1 MTPASHAA
9 VPPRTHPSRGAPLV
23 HTWTQRLAAGGF
35 GVRSSRWRGRHEL
48 IILNVPGGQSSLT
61 ITGGGHAHWYY
72 EPRARPPRAA
82 VLAAIIVHILGAPR
96 PADAASGVAAYRAFP
111 LKGAVGRCLQD
122 RGLAVALRI
131 SEDPESFEATTSIQ
145 VTSPARPW
153 LGTRAAQRR
162 RPPRMGLRLP
172 RRLPRR
178 PRRTDR
184 RDRPHP
190 ARRPHLDWIYP
201 VTGQLADQVQSGC
214 PRPVP
219 AADAAPAAGRCRRL
233 PEE

>member
-153 LGTRAAQRR
+153 LGAVQ
-162 RPPRMGLRLP
+162 L
-172 RRLPRR
+172 
-178 PRRTDR
+178 TD
-184 RDRPHP
+184 DG
-190 ARRPHLDWIYP
+190 HLDWECDYHTAFHGDP
-201 VTGQLADQVQSGC
+201 DQLADVI
-214 PRPVP
+214 
-219 AADAAPAAGRCRRL
+219 APILRASPGA
-233 PEE
+233 